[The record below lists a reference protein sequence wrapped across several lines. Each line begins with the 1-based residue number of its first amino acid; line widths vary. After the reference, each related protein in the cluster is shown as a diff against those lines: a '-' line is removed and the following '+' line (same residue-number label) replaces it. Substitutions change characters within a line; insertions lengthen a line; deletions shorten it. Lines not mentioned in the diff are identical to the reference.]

1 MGHHENITQSNNLA
15 LTQNSESTIK
25 HPWPP
30 SLHAA
35 IKALPV
41 QPQPLPLPATAKL
54 SLNSSTSRVP
64 SASNSQKQ
72 EPSVAQP
79 RRLADHWTKRAS
91 LASNSPRKG
100 ALEVRWNPC
109 WAARMRKAIDHV
121 FLLINSGG
129 HEDVM

>member
-64 SASNSQKQ
+64 
-72 EPSVAQP
+72 
-79 RRLADHWTKRAS
+79 

>member
-1 MGHHENITQSNNLA
+1 MGTPRKYHQTTIFHSHRITSNNQTPL
-15 LTQNSESTIK
+15 QQ
-25 HPWPP
+25 PC
-30 SLHAA
+30 LHAA

-79 RRLADHWTKRAS
+79 RRSADHWTKRVS